1 MTDVTE
7 LDLTD
12 PETYRTTDHLA
23 VWRAARR
30 DHPVVLLESGRHGP
44 YWSVTAHHLA
54 RQVLTDTD
62 HFVSSE
68 GMRIGSDPA
77 AVAAAANRMLVVADG
92 ADHSRV
98 RAAHARWFTAQ
109 RVNALGDA
117 LYRHLDVLVASMAT
131 GEPVDVV
138 DVLADAVPTYVMGE
152 MLHTEPED
160 TDRLSRLVRAAFDE
174 TPDLEDAAGRRNR
187 AEASLRVF
195 SYFADLVRDRRQT
208 QPGDDVVSVLMR
220 PAGRHRP
227 LSTEEVLLNCDGL
240 VNGGL
245 GTSRHAISGTLL
257 AFASNPDQW
266 LELRRNRSLLTTA
279 VEEVLRWVSPPMH
292 MMRTASADVVLGDAR
307 IKAGD
312 RVVLWIPSCNR
323 DESVF
328 PDPDAFRIDRRP
340 NPHLSLGAGPHYC
353 VGASV
358 GRTEIRVL
366 LRVLLDRVA
375 SMELRGAPVRSASTF
390 LNGLDRLQVALTPI
404 EDAGGEA

>member
-1 MTDVTE
+1 MIDVTE

-12 PETYRTTDHLA
+12 PETYRATDHLA
-23 VWRAARR
+23 VWQAARR
-30 DHPVVLLESGRHGP
+30 DHPVVRLESARYGP

-54 RQVLTDTD
+54 KQVLTDAD
-62 HFVSSE
+62 RFVSSR
-68 GMRIGSDPA
+68 GMRIGGDPA

-92 ADHSRV
+92 ANHSRV

-109 RVNALGDA
+109 RASALGDA
-117 LYRHLDVLVASMAT
+117 LRLHLDALVSSMAT

-138 DVLADAVPTYVMGE
+138 DVLADAVPTYVMGA

-160 TDRLSRLVRAAFDE
+160 TDQLSRFVRAAFDE
-174 TPDLEDAAGRRNR
+174 AAEAEDEVGRRTR

-195 SYFADLVRDRRQT
+195 SYFAGLVRERRQGE
-208 QPGDDVVSVLMR
+208 PGDDVVSFLMR
-220 PAGRHRP
+220 PGLHGP
-227 LSTEEVLLNCDGL
+227 LSTDEVLLNCDGL

-257 AFASNPDQW
+257 AFASHPDQW
-266 LELRRNRSLLTTA
+266 LALRRNRSLLTPA

-292 MMRTASADVVLGDAR
+292 MMRTASADVVLGEAR
-307 IKAGD
+307 IKEGD

-328 PDPDAFRIDRRP
+328 PDPDAFRINRRP

-353 VGASV
+353 VGASI
-358 GRTEIRVL
+358 GRAEIRVL
-366 LRVLLDRVA
+366 LHVLLDRVA
-375 SMELRGAPVRSASTF
+375 SIELRGMPVRSASTF
-390 LNGLDRLQVALTPI
+390 LNGLDRLRVALTPI
-404 EDAGGEA
+404 NGAGGEA